1 MKLTI
6 ENASQFRD
14 EFRQCG
20 RHTQFSYEA
29 LDLLFDYFEEIDPD
43 YDLDVIALCCEYSEH
58 SVSNIAR
65 NYGIDLSEC
74 SDGVCTASAY
84 GLGQVAKCEADTV
97 LAYLNDHTSVVGVTP
112 SGIVYAQF

>member
-20 RHTQFSYEA
+20 RADQFSYEA
-29 LDLLFDYFEEIDPD
+29 LGLLFDYLEDIDPD
-43 YDLDVIALCCEYSEH
+43 HDLDVIALCCEYAEDSIEQ
-58 SVSNIAR
+58 IA
-65 NYGIDLSEC
+65 DW
-74 SDGVCTASAY
+74 DGLEFSSIEE
-84 GLGQVAKCEADTV
+84 GDTDGERDHV

>member
-20 RHTQFSYEA
+20 RADQFSYEA
-29 LDLLFDYFEEIDPD
+29 LGLLFDYLEDVNND
-43 YDLDVIALCCEYSEH
+43 YDLDVVALCCEYAEDSIEQ
-58 SVSNIAR
+58 IAE
-65 NYGIDLSEC
+65 S
-74 SDGVCTASAY
+74 Y
-84 GLGQVAKCEADTV
+84 GLELPEDETEEEHEAAV
-97 LAYLNDHTSVVGVTP
+97 RAYLEEHTIVIGVTP

>member
-20 RHTQFSYEA
+20 RADQFSYEA
-29 LDLLFDYFEEIDPD
+29 LGLLFDYLEDIDPD
-43 YDLDVIALCCEYSEH
+43 YDLDVIALCCEYAEE
-58 SVSNIAR
+58 NPEGIAK
-65 NYGIDLSEC
+65 NYGFDLE
-74 SDGVCTASAY
+74 G
-84 GLGQVAKCEADTV
+84 CETEEDIAAAV
-97 LAYLNDHTSVVGVTP
+97 LDYLHNETSVVGVTS

>member
-20 RHTQFSYEA
+20 RADQFSYEA
-29 LDLLFDYFEEIDPD
+29 LGLLFDYLEDVDND
-43 YDLDVIALCCEYSEH
+43 YDLDVIALCCEYSED
-58 SVSNIAR
+58 SIEQIAE
-65 NYGIDLSEC
+65 S
-74 SDGVCTASAY
+74 Y
-84 GLGQVAKCEADTV
+84 GLEFSSVDEGDTDGERDYV
-97 LAYLNDHTSVVGVTP
+97 RAYLEEHTFVIGVTP

>member
-20 RHTQFSYEA
+20 RADQFSYEA
-29 LDLLFDYFEEIDPD
+29 LGLLFDYLEDIDPD
-43 YDLDVIALCCEYSEH
+43 HDLDVIALCCEYAEDSIEQ
-58 SVSNIAR
+58 IA
-65 NYGIDLSEC
+65 DW
-74 SDGVCTASAY
+74 Y
-84 GLGQVAKCEADTV
+84 GLEFSSIEEGDTDGERDHV

>member
-20 RHTQFSYEA
+20 RADQFSYEA
-29 LDLLFDYFEEIDPD
+29 LGLLFDYFEEIDPD
-43 YDLDVIALCCEYSEH
+43 YELDVIAICCEYSED
-58 SVSNIAR
+58 SVEQIAE
-65 NYGIDLSEC
+65 S
-74 SDGVCTASAY
+74 Y
-84 GLGQVAKCEADTV
+84 GLEFSSIEEGDTDGERDHV
-97 LAYLNDHTSVVGVTP
+97 LAYLQEHTSVVGVTP

>member
-20 RHTQFSYEA
+20 RADQFSYEA
-29 LDLLFDYFEEIDPD
+29 LGLLFDYLEEVDPD
-43 YDLDVIALCCEYSEH
+43 YDLDVIALCCEYSED
-58 SVSNIAR
+58 SVQQIA
-65 NYGIDLSEC
+65 DW
-74 SDGVCTASAY
+74 Y
-84 GLGQVAKCEADTV
+84 GLEFSSIEEGDTDGERDHV
-97 LAYLNDHTSVVGVTP
+97 LAYLYDHTPVIGVTP

>member
-20 RHTQFSYEA
+20 RADQFSYEA
-29 LDLLFDYFEEIDPD
+29 LGLLFDYLEDIDPD
-43 YDLDVIALCCEYSEH
+43 HDLDVIALCCEYSED
-58 SVSNIAR
+58 SVEQIA
-65 NYGIDLSEC
+65 DW
-74 SDGVCTASAY
+74 Y
-84 GLGQVAKCEADTV
+84 GLEFSSVEEGDTDGERDHV
-97 LAYLNDHTSVVGVTP
+97 LAYLNDHTSVVGVTS